1 MSEVPYLIH
10 EEFTF
15 RFFYSEPKIVYS
27 FEDPVYFSA
36 MFFGRFAS
44 NHNVIQV
51 GTRKIKTALH
61 DIYDLLKDRSPKG

>member
-1 MSEVPYLIH
+1 MSQVLYLIH

-15 RFFYSEPKIVYS
+15 RFFYYESKIVYS
-27 FEDPVYFSA
+27 FEDLVYLSA

-51 GTRKIKTALH
+51 GTRKIKTTQH
-61 DIYDLLKDRSPKG
+61 GIYDLL